1 MKVLIAE
8 DDPVTLDMTTSLVQA
23 WGYDVLTARDGG
35 EAWRILQQ
43 DNSPVILIADWQ
55 MPGIEGDE
63 LCRQAR
69 GRNGG
74 GPLYILLMTSKNT
87 SMGDK
92 VSGLVAGAD
101 DYFTKPVD
109 VSELRAR
116 LQVGER
122 VLKLQEELRRRV
134 GELEQALAQVKQLRG
149 LLPICAHCKKIRD
162 DKNYW
167 HSVENYIADHSAAEF
182 THGICPSCL
191 EEQID
196 NFKRK
201 AEEKAKAA
209 APKPPP

>member
-1 MKVLIAE
+1 MKVLVAE
-8 DDPVTLDMTTSLVQA
+8 DDPVTLDMTTSLIQE
-23 WGYDVLTARDGG
+23 WGYEVVTAGDGDA
-35 EAWRILQQ
+35 AWKIIQQ
-43 DNSPVILIADWQ
+43 DDAPLILIADWQ
-55 MPGIEGDE
+55 MPGMEGDE

-69 GRNGG
+69 SRHGG

-101 DYFTKPVD
+101 DYFTKPVN

-122 VLKLQEELRRRV
+122 VLKLQLELHRRV
-134 GELEQALAQVKQLRG
+134 EELEQALAQVKQLRG
-149 LLPICAHCKKIRD
+149 LLPICAHCKRIRD

-167 HSVENYIADHSAAEF
+167 HSVENYVADHSSAEF
-182 THGICPSCL
+182 THGICPACL

-201 AEEKAKAA
+201 SQEKTKAA
-209 APKPPP
+209 PSKSS